1 MPNFENSRRTFS
13 AAGVIPADSLVKLT
27 AAGVQPCGAGELPL
41 GITETGARMAVLAH
55 NTKQLLIALD
65 QAANAAM
72 GFVAALVALWPRFR
86 QAGLWWAD
94 ETISAHCWRW
104 HINGVRSWPRR
115 LVDGVALILG
125 DENHCLESY
134 KSEVE
139 GRQLPPEMRE

>member
-1 MPNFENSRRTFS
+1 MRDPVTRRD
-13 AAGVIPADSLVKLT
+13 VLV
-27 AAGVQPCGAGELPL
+27 
-41 GITETGARMAVLAH
+41 H
-55 NTKQLLIALD
+55 NTKQLLIAVD

-72 GFVAALVALWPRFR
+72 GFVAALVALCPRLG

-104 HINGVRSWPRR
+104 HIHGVRSWPRR

>member
-1 MPNFENSRRTFS
+1 MTDSRK
-13 AAGVIPADSLVKLT
+13 A
-27 AAGVQPCGAGELPL
+27 E
-41 GITETGARMAVLAH
+41 LAH

-72 GFVAALVALWPRFR
+72 GFVAALVALWPRCR

-104 HINGVRSWPRR
+104 HIHGVRSWPRR
-115 LVDGVALILG
+115 LVDGVALILD

>member
-1 MPNFENSRRTFS
+1 MTD
-13 AAGVIPADSLVKLT
+13 PALRK
-27 AAGVQPCGAGELPL
+27 AE
-41 GITETGARMAVLAH
+41 LAH

-72 GFVAALVALWPRFR
+72 GFVAALVALWPRCR
-86 QAGLWWAD
+86 SAGFWWAD

-115 LVDGVALILG
+115 LVDGLALIFG

>member
-1 MPNFENSRRTFS
+1 MTD
-13 AAGVIPADSLVKLT
+13 PALRK
-27 AAGVQPCGAGELPL
+27 AE
-41 GITETGARMAVLAH
+41 LAH

-72 GFVAALVALWPRFR
+72 GFVAALVALWPRCR
-86 QAGLWWAD
+86 SAGFWWAD

-125 DENHCLESY
+125 DESY

>member
-1 MPNFENSRRTFS
+1 MTD
-13 AAGVIPADSLVKLT
+13 PATRKTVLV
-27 AAGVQPCGAGELPL
+27 
-41 GITETGARMAVLAH
+41 H

-72 GFVAALVALWPRFR
+72 GFVAALVALWPRCR
-86 QAGLWWAD
+86 KAGLWWAD

-104 HINGVRSWPRR
+104 HIHGVRGWPRR
-115 LVDGVALILG
+115 MVDGVALILS
-125 DENHCLESY
+125 DENRCLESY